1 MFPKIDGMYNEEVEF
16 HGCDIDKI
24 DGIGSKT
31 VRASNGQDLIIH
43 NKIDGSGTHKLIG
56 FGFVEVRDKVD
67 GSGDRWFI
75 DCGRVVINDR
85 KDGMGNLYLVNSPC
99 NITKKSGSGNIV
111 WCGVPPTVESQGVL
125 NMGEAIEDVSLMS
138 ASEGQGRV
146 KVDKAVINGPT
157 PQDVRSTEGKV
168 QLDLGAH
175 HLGSGSEF
183 ERKIRIDQ
191 GPLGDSESRG
201 DSGRGFGES
210 QRPPLFTEG
219 DRKDTSSARQ
229 TEGVEHEHDDRQG
242 EHLGTGAVCTEL
254 SQRSDFQGRNDLG
267 SGHSGRD
274 DLGIGQQRP
283 GTQHQD
289 QQVRDSSDWRGIP
302 SSFQNDKD
310 SSFLRDKLGDVADRA
325 ESGFKQTKVQKE
337 RNQEDL
343 GMERRGNK
351 DTGSHFP
358 LEDKSHVRDSSDMKD
373 VPYGFQKERFVRQ
386 REEDRK
392 GSNVNEFDNRT
403 IDTEQ
408 NSQLD
413 RSTENNNLDPSRSGR
428 KLQIDGDGD
437 SDQRKREQNFNV
449 LGGGQGRHLDQGKAL
464 GFDQP
469 DPSQPGQGQD
479 KGGDFDRGRGHDQGH
494 GQGRHLDQGKA
505 LGFDQPDPSQPGQ
518 GSDKGDHVDGSSEQF
533 RKDYSGFVRDRN
545 IQQQSKG
552 EGEMEIDSKK
562 GSMDLQQRGFHSDRG
577 QQGRDDLDL
586 NGTDPHIRGG
596 DEEQHNDEE
605 CETGVCKIHR
615 SQQTEETDEPKT
627 DSHEGTDKEEKEK
640 DETGLMEKV
649 TGLMNRLF

>member
-31 VRASNGQDLIIH
+31 VRSSNGQDLIIH

-125 NMGEAIEDVSLMS
+125 NMGEVIEDVSLMS

-146 KVDKAVINGPT
+146 KAVINGPT
-157 PQDVRSTEGKV
+157 PQDVPSTEGKV

-210 QRPPLFTEG
+210 QRPPLFKEG
-219 DRKDTSSARQ
+219 DRKDAADTSSARQ
-229 TEGVEHEHDDRQG
+229 TKGFEHEHDDRQG
-242 EHLGTGAVCTEL
+242 EHLGTGAICSEF

-289 QQVRDSSDWRGIP
+289 QQVRDSSDLRGIP
-302 SSFQNDKD
+302 YSFQKD
-310 SSFLRDKLGDVADRA
+310 RSSVNNEIGDLADRT
-325 ESGFKQTKVQKE
+325 ESGFNQTKVKQE

-343 GMERRGNK
+343 DMERRGYK

-358 LEDKSHVRDSSDMKD
+358 LEVHVRDSSDMKD
-373 VPYGFQKERFVRQ
+373 VPYGFQKERVVRQ
-386 REEDRK
+386 REEDRQD
-392 GSNVNEFDNRT
+392 SNVNEFENRT
-403 IDTEQ
+403 LDTEQ

-413 RSTENNNLDPSRSGR
+413 RSTENNNLDSIRSGR
-428 KLQIDGDGD
+428 KLQNEGDGD
-437 SDQRKREQNFNV
+437 SDQRKREQHAIV
-449 LGGGQGRHLDQGKAL
+449 LAGGQGRQLDQGKAL

-469 DPSQPGQGQD
+469 DPSPPGQGPD

-505 LGFDQPDPSQPGQ
+505 LGFDQPDSSQPGQ

-533 RKDYSGFVRDRN
+533 RKDYSDFVGDRN

-552 EGEMEIDSKK
+552 EGEMGIDSKK
-562 GSMDLQQRGFHSDRG
+562 GSVDLQQRGFHSDRG

-586 NGTDPHIRGG
+586 NGTDPHKRRG

-605 CETGVCKIHR
+605 CEPGVCKIHR
-615 SQQTEETDEPKT
+615 PQQTEETDEPKT
-627 DSHEGTDKEEKEK
+627 DGHDGTHKEEEEKEG
-640 DETGLMEKV
+640 TGLMEKV